1 MNGPRTGVYP
11 GTFDPIHNG
20 HLDIIRR
27 ATKVVDRLVIA
38 VAVNIGKEP
47 MFTLDERVQMVAHE
61 AKALMDGDR
70 VNGCR
75 LEVHPFENL
84 LVDFACRSGASVI
97 IRGLRA
103 VSDFEYEFQMAATNA
118 RLCPSI
124 ETMFLTASDTNH
136 FISSRLVK
144 EIALLGGDVSSFVSA
159 HVRARLATVQAARLK
174 AG

>member
-1 MNGPRTGVYP
+1 MGVTRTGVYP

-27 ATKVVDRLVIA
+27 ATKVVDRLVLA

-47 MFTLDERVQMVAHE
+47 MFTLDERVRLVEHE
-61 AKALMDGDR
+61 AQALMDGNR
-70 VNGCR
+70 VNGCE
-75 LEVHPFENL
+75 LEVYPFDNL
-84 LVDFACRSGASVI
+84 LVKFARSRGAVVI

-124 ETMFLTASDTNH
+124 ETMFLTASETNQ
-136 FISSRLVK
+136 FISSRFVK
-144 EIALLGGDVSSFVSA
+144 EIARLGGDVSSFVSA
-159 HVRARLATVQAARLK
+159 NVRAELRALAPGA
-174 AG
+174 

>member
-1 MNGPRTGVYP
+1 MTGPRSGVYP

-38 VAVNIGKEP
+38 VAVNAGKEP
-47 MFTLDERVQMVAHE
+47 MFALDERVQMVAHE
-61 AKALMDGDR
+61 AKALMDADR
-70 VNGCR
+70 VNGCE

-84 LVDFACRSGASVI
+84 LVDFAKRSGASVI

-124 ETMFLTASDTNH
+124 ETMFLTASDNNH

-159 HVRARLATVQAARLK
+159 HVRARLAAVQAARPR